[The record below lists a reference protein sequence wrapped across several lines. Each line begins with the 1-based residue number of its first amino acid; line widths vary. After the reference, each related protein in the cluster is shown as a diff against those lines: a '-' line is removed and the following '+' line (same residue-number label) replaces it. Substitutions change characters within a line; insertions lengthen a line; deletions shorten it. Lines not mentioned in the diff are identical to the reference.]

1 MQALREFLASPTGR
15 IVGGVFLVAC
25 IGMAVYSA
33 YSTVSADAATLM
45 STQRMY
51 MDSKTG
57 QPFPHTLTAGD
68 ATPIDA
74 PSGGKTGYPAE
85 ACFWTKDGKIK
96 TDPTW
101 VLLEEYTKAATTPT
115 FCPDCTHRVVGLN
128 PQPGLDDKP
137 PQTKEQYEAR
147 RGQR

>member
-1 MQALREFLASPTGR
+1 MQAIREFLASPTGR
-15 IVGGVFLVAC
+15 ILGGVFLVAC
-25 IGMAVYSA
+25 IGTAIYSA
-33 YSTVSADAATLM
+33 YSTVSSDAATLM

-57 QPFPHTLTAGD
+57 QAFPHTLAMGD

-74 PSGGKTGYPAE
+74 PSGGKTGFPAE

-101 VLLEEYTKAATTPT
+101 VLLEEYTKSPATPT
-115 FCPDCTHRVVGLN
+115 FCPDCSHRVVGLN
-128 PQPGLDDKP
+128 PQPGPNDKP
-137 PQTKEQYEAR
+137 PQTKEQYELR